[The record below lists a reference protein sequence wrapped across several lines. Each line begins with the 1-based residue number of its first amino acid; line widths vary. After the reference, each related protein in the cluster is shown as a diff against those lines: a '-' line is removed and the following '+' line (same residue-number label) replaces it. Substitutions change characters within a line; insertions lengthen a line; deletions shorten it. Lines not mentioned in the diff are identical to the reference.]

1 VRYHSET
8 PATWALH
15 TRNRAVEIR
24 WYPEDIG
31 AIAVRL
37 GETWIEVPAV
47 FARFSGVRAQTWLA
61 AARQLRAQSRYNAT
75 FDEDAIF
82 DAIRAIDAINGDA
95 MRRIGLVADDWSA
108 ARVAREEES
117 LFIGFQTDET
127 RRNAPPRTQD
137 TPFGEEIAAPGS
149 HDPAAPTSPPAQG
162 AMAPDATDHPDDT
175 PGADGRDDDTGW
187 EIVDT

>member
-1 VRYHSET
+1 MR
-8 PATWALH
+8 L
-15 TRNRAVEIR
+15 
-24 WYPEDIG
+24 
-31 AIAVRL
+31 IA
-37 GETWIEVPAV
+37 P
-47 FARFSGVRAQTWLA
+47 
-61 AARQLRAQSRYNAT
+61 RYNAT

-108 ARVAREEES
+108 ARVAREEET

-127 RRNAPPRTQD
+127 RRNAQPRSQD

-149 HDPAAPTSPPAQG
+149 RDPAAPTSPPPQG

-175 PGADGRDDDTGW
+175 PDADGRDDDTGW
-187 EIVDT
+187 EIEDT